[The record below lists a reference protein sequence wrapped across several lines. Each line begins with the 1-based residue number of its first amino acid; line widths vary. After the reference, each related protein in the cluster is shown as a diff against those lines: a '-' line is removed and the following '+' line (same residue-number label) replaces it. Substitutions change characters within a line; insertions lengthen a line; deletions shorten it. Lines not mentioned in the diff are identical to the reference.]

1 MNKKIHYIPL
11 ILILCFS
18 AAFFVY
24 PMRTIGLSDEAQG
37 YIDYLSD
44 KYGDDS
50 SEPNGDDTSEP
61 TSNESTQIHVDLE
74 SSTLID
80 EQDLNDYDQVGESVL
95 IPASP
100 ELLEKIENEE
110 YQYNPPVVN
119 YWQKKE
125 KINEINNN

>member
-1 MNKKIHYIPL
+1 MVLVFSFSIS
-11 ILILCFS
+11 LCAYYDFLS
-18 AAFFVY
+18 PESNINIEKLKQKY
-24 PMRTIGLSDEAQG
+24 KYTPIINIDTI
-37 YIDYLSD
+37 
-44 KYGDDS
+44 
-50 SEPNGDDTSEP
+50 T
-61 TSNESTQIHVDLE
+61 
-74 SSTLID
+74 STLID